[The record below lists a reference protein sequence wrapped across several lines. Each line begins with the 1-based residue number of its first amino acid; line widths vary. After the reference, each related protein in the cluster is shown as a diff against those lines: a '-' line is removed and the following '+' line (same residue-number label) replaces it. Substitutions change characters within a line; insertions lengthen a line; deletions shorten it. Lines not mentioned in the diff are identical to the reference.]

1 MLRLMIPNGMG
12 FLSSRFTLLWL
23 FRTNTDMSENES
35 TTPTPA
41 NDKAEERLQA
51 AACSPEVAERLYA
64 LLEYYFEYAPTTY
77 GMSRERYLAT
87 AEGKRTLE
95 ALEAY
100 RKETGAEDTYAHSMF
115 RENA

>member
-1 MLRLMIPNGMG
+1 MIPNGMG
-12 FLSSRFTLLWL
+12 FLSSRSALLWL

-41 NDKAEERLQA
+41 NEKAEERLQA
-51 AACSPEVAERLYA
+51 EACSPEVAERLYA

-87 AEGKRTLE
+87 VEGKRTLE

>member
-1 MLRLMIPNGMG
+1 MPMIEPP
-12 FLSSRFTLLWL
+12 
-23 FRTNTDMSENES
+23 TNTDMSENES

-41 NDKAEERLQA
+41 NEKAEERLQA
-51 AACSPEVAERLYA
+51 EACSPEVAERLYA
-64 LLEYYFEYAPTTY
+64 LLEYYFEYAPTTS